1 MITCNDRTCDGTA
14 LFPSFYEREREKR
27 EGVRKRGREKE
38 RKGGERGREG
48 REVDAFS
55 RLIARDKKLIRRL
68 FKILPS
74 LEGG

>member
-1 MITCNDRTCDGTA
+1 MHPEIEDEFSDDESIRA
-14 LFPSFYEREREKR
+14 LFPSFYERERER
-27 EGVRKRGREKE
+27 EREREKE
-38 RKGGERGREG
+38 RERERE
-48 REVDAFS
+48 REVNAFS